1 MELEMQMN
9 TQKQIIDEKTQVS
22 ESRGRV
28 PYSFGYG
35 TFLVSTYHNFILF
48 QESESLS
55 RLLKVAETRIAE
67 AEVRYDY
74 MIDLHLFTCR
84 KK

>member
-9 TQKQIIDEKTQVS
+9 TQKQIIDEKTQVR
-22 ESRGRV
+22 ERRGTV
-28 PYSFGYG
+28 HLWAQPITISF
-35 TFLVSTYHNFILF
+35 FS

-55 RLLKVAETRIAE
+55 RLLKDAETRIAE
-67 AEVRYDY
+67 AEVRHNY
-74 MIDLHLFTCR
+74 MIEFHLFTSR